1 MKEFGRKK
9 LTLNEQSLEQAII
22 AIRDS
27 IEDRGTLLGVIPS
40 KMYFDGVSLTSIVH
54 PTKPNYEIEVDFK

>member
-22 AIRDS
+22 SIRDS
-27 IEDRGTLLGVIPS
+27 IRDRDTLIGTIPS
-40 KMYFDGVSLTSIVH
+40 QMYFDGSLLTSTAH
-54 PTKPNYEIEVDFK
+54 PTKPNYEKEVDFK